1 MAASRRFGDV
11 ASNVSNAQIAVIVRQ
26 RGERVTSTDRGGAD
40 IIFLDSR
47 EV

>member
-1 MAASRRFGDV
+1 LTL
-11 ASNVSNAQIAVIVRQ
+11 SNAQLAVIARQ